1 MCQSHMF
8 VGATVSHKD
17 RVIPRP
23 VTTRTSS
30 VVMLWGHLGGVEGTP
45 LLVCLAVVNSVSMAH
60 FGYDQGVFSG
70 ALISADFI
78 KLFPE
83 TKNANISGI
92 TSSCFSLGAFFGCIA
107 SFTLGDK
114 LGRKKTVWLGLSLNV
129 IGAILQISAF
139 HLPQMI
145 LGRII
150 NGFGMGV
157 VSSTCPVFMA
167 ETSPFQL
174 RGKLVVLGSVCN
186 TVGFCTAN
194 WINYGLYAHNGPEQ
208 WRFPLGFQLIFP
220 LIVAVVLPFV
230 VESPRWLLLK
240 SRPEDALEALAKLHG
255 KSHALDD
262 QDLTYELSS
271 ISRSIKEER
280 KNRAAAKD
288 VFLFR
293 DANQNMRRLLLSCG
307 TQLMQQFTG
316 VNAMS
321 YYLPTLLI
329 QSVGVSSAYAR
340 LLTAA
345 NATLYLGAA
354 LLCLL
359 LIDLVGRRK
368 LLLYGSLATGC
379 CYLVAAITLKE
390 ALIHPDSKKTLG
402 AVTTSM
408 FFLYY
413 FTYGTSFAKVPWVF
427 NSEINSLGWRA
438 RGAAAATA
446 TNWMGGFIV
455 VQFTKTGVNN
465 LGWGFYLLFACFCF
479 SFFPIVYLLY
489 PETCRRTLEDM
500 DEIFKERRGVF
511 VFANPVLTQ
520 RERPQAFVEAER
532 RRIEAVSDSEEAEAR
547 ATPGM
552 FAA

>member
-1 MCQSHMF
+1 MNSA
-8 VGATVSHKD
+8 GILGK
-17 RVIPRP
+17 RPRG
-23 VTTRTSS
+23 
-30 VVMLWGHLGGVEGTP
+30 LEGTA
-45 LLVCLAVVNSVSMAH
+45 LIAYLAVVNSVSMAH

-78 KLFPE
+78 KLFPQ
-83 TKNANISGI
+83 TRKADISGI

-107 SFTLGDK
+107 SFTFGDR

-129 IGAILQISAF
+129 MGAILQIAAF

-145 LGRII
+145 VGRIV

-157 VSSTCPVFMA
+157 ISSTCPVFMA
-167 ETSPFQL
+167 ETSPSRL

-186 TVGFCTAN
+186 TLGFCLAN
-194 WINYGLYAHNGPEQ
+194 WINYGLYANNGPEQ
-208 WRFPLGFQLIFP
+208 WRFPLGFQLVFP
-220 LIVAVVLPFV
+220 LIVSLFLPSV
-230 VESPRWLLLK
+230 VESPRWLLL
-240 SRPEDALEALAKLHG
+240 RNRQEDAVQSLARLHG

-262 QDLTYELSS
+262 RKLNDELSS
-271 ISRSIKEER
+271 ISKSIQEGR
-280 KNRAAAKD
+280 KNRAPTLD
-288 VFLFR
+288 VLLFR
-293 DANQNMRRLLLSCG
+293 DSNQNMRRLLLSCG
-307 TQLMQQFTG
+307 TQLMQQLTG
-316 VNAMS
+316 VNAMG

-354 LLCLL
+354 LLCLA

-368 LLLYGSLATGC
+368 LLLYGSLATSC
-379 CYLVAAITLKE
+379 CYLIAAIILKE
-390 ALIHPDSKKTLG
+390 AANHPDNKRTLG

-427 NSEINSLGWRA
+427 NSEITSLGWRA

-465 LGWGFYLLFACFCF
+465 LGWGFYLLFSCFCF

-489 PETCRRTLEDM
+489 PETSRRTLEDM

-511 VFANPVLTQ
+511 VFADRALTQ
-520 RERPQAFVEAER
+520 RERPQAFIEAER
-532 RRIEAVSDSEEAEAR
+532 RRIEAVSGSAGSA
-547 ATPGM
+547 AQVTPGM
-552 FAA
+552 LAV